1 MLREGPEAR
10 ELLVFQHAGMPEA
23 SLQVPGGTV
32 EQGETPI
39 DAVAREVL
47 EESGLPLDGWQ
58 SVVTLETGGRRWHCF
73 ATAPADPLPDSW
85 SWEPAGPEA
94 AEGLRFEYRW
104 VALEAGEALARAQE
118 KARRA
123 VAAFVTL
130 GDGWRDSLAA
140 NLFSA
145 G

>member
-39 DAVAREVL
+39 EAVAREVL

-85 SWEPAGPEA
+85 SWEPAGGNDNSVWPHLILRSGPTPGA
-94 AEGLRFEYRW
+94 AIKW
-104 VALEAGEALARAQE
+104 SMHPPS
-118 KARRA
+118 RR
-123 VAAFVTL
+123 
-130 GDGWRDSLAA
+130 R
-140 NLFSA
+140 
-145 G
+145 